1 VADNFDEF
9 EVVGDTGTGED
20 FSQFD
25 AVDPTPG
32 QKITTVGQ
40 GVTGGLVESA
50 SAAGGMIM
58 GAQIGALGGFAA
70 PVTIPLGAA
79 IGFGAGY
86 FGGKGIRKGLSE
98 VETPQ
103 GNTLTFNSVD
113 DVDPSLRPYAVAG
126 EVVGG
131 SVPFSAMPNLAA
143 RLGYR
148 LPPSK
153 VGNFFNRIIDFAA
166 KNPGTA
172 ATAET
177 VASVGSGV
185 GGGVAENFAPGEE
198 GTRFAGEM
206 AGGFLNPQRL
216 IINSTSLGL
225 QAARRAV
232 ESMTAAGKQ
241 TAAGRI
247 IQEIVAA
254 SGEDAD
260 VLARTLSDPAITGL
274 TAAQGSGSPAL
285 IALESNLA
293 KASGAFD
300 AETAKRA
307 QQGLDATKA
316 AIDLLLRTGDPVAFR
331 EAAAMRSRYFG
342 TLISTR
348 LVEAENR
355 ATQAVGKI
363 TKDNPGDMGAISK
376 RAFESMDAALV
387 EVRKAESEL
396 WLKVP
401 TDVPAGTKNIVS
413 KFDELK
419 TQILPE
425 ESLPKIAEDFIAR
438 VREGATTTGELQ
450 LFRSR
455 MLALAREAG
464 AQGKHNDARIYGNLA
479 ETALDDIDGAFKGP
493 NSGVLRAFG
502 DDTEAY
508 DAARA
513 FSRELNE
520 KFTQTFAGQA
530 MASTSKGGD
539 RIPPELMMRRAMAG
553 GKEAAELRLREI
565 EEATGFLSAQGL
577 DTPEAGLNFTNM
589 LDAQQRV
596 VRLAAAQTIDPN
608 TGRVSATRL
617 ARFIENNDAILKKFP
632 EVRADLVEAVSSENA
647 RRGMEQAA
655 GLANR
660 VIERRAA
667 FAAVARTEN
676 PAKVVRE
683 AINGA
688 TPSSDIRALAKV
700 ARRGGPG
707 AEAGFR
713 ASVMDYAFEA
723 ASKGDGSIDFT
734 KLKIAMFGEVAPG
747 QSSLVQT
754 LVQEGV
760 FSRQDVKKL
769 ASFIKR
775 AENIEKAARGGKG
788 VDSFMKDA
796 DGLFDL
802 VMRIAGARAGAAMAS
817 GSGGASLI
825 AASRGSSFVRKMF
838 DKVPQAKVTS
848 IIKEAA
854 LNPKLM
860 AALLEKPVSQR
871 DQIMLA
877 RQINGF
883 LFQAGINLAEDDQ

>member
-1 VADNFDEF
+1 
-9 EVVGDTGTGED
+9 
-20 FSQFD
+20 
-25 AVDPTPG
+25 
-32 QKITTVGQ
+32 
-40 GVTGGLVESA
+40 
-50 SAAGGMIM
+50 
-58 GAQIGALGGFAA
+58 
-70 PVTIPLGAA
+70 
-79 IGFGAGY
+79 
-86 FGGKGIRKGLSE
+86 
-98 VETPQ
+98 
-103 GNTLTFNSVD
+103 
-113 DVDPSLRPYAVAG
+113 
-126 EVVGG
+126 
-131 SVPFSAMPNLAA
+131 
-143 RLGYR
+143 
-148 LPPSK
+148 
-153 VGNFFNRIIDFAA
+153 
-166 KNPGTA
+166 
-172 ATAET
+172 

-216 IINSTSLGL
+216 IIGSTSLGL

-396 WLKVP
+396 WSKVP

-479 ETALDDIDGAFKGP
+479 ETALDDLDAAFKDG
-493 NSGVLRAFG
+493 G
-502 DDTEAY
+502 DAY
-508 DAARA
+508 NTARA

-577 DTPEAGLNFTNM
+577 DTPEAALNFTNM

-632 EVRADLVEAVSSENA
+632 EVRADLVDAVSSENA

-655 GLANR
+655 GLADR

-676 PAKVVRE
+676 PAKVVRD
-683 AINGA
+683 AIKGA

-707 AEAGFR
+707 AEDGFR
-713 ASVMDYAFEA
+713 ASVMDYAFDA
-723 ASKGDGSIDFT
+723 AGKGDGSIDFT
-734 KLKIAMFGEVAPG
+734 KLKTAMFGKVAPG

-754 LVQEGV
+754 LAQEGV

-769 ASFIKR
+769 ASFIER